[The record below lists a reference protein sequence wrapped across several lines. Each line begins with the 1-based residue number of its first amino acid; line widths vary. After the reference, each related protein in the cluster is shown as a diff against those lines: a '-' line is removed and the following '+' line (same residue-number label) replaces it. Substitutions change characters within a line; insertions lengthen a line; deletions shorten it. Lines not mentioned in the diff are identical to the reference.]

1 MKKFILLSFILSSQ
15 LAYGYQH
22 GWGGNPDAEVIR
34 PAEIHVF
41 TSSKTDDFFVI
52 LDGDGNVHA
61 HLLSEVEVQ
70 DTSYTTAVL
79 ANDGKVVYEFLDVNS
94 NTNLVPTA
102 SGFGSQFPKII
113 RATAVYAV
121 TSEIP
126 TNGTIIVIFDAE
138 DNLYAHLYNTESDD
152 LKGSISTGVVVV
164 NNGAVIYDLKD
175 AAIHWQE
182 RP

>member
-41 TSSKTDDFFVI
+41 TSSTTDDFFVI

-94 NTNLVPTA
+94 NTNLIPTI
-102 SGFGSQFPKII
+102 SGSESRFPRII
-113 RATAVYAV
+113 RVTAVHAV
-121 TSEIP
+121 TAETAAS
-126 TNGTIIVIFDAE
+126 GTIIVMFDAE
-138 DNLYAHLYNTESDD
+138 GNIYAHHLNGESDV
-152 LKGSISTGVVVV
+152 KGGISTEVMVV
-164 NNGAVIYDLKD
+164 NNGAIIYDFKD
-175 AAIHWQE
+175 AEIHWQQS
-182 RP
+182 R